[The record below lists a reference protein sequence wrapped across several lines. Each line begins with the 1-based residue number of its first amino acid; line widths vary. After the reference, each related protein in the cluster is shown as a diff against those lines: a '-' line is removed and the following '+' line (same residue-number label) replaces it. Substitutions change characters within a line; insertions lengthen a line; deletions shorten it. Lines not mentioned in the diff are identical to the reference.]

1 MDCPVGPGQIGK
13 RPEIAT
19 MHTGC
24 LGATRRAPRVIRRRH
39 DVHGDGVGRV
49 VDLDVVKVEC
59 GGVREQ

>member
-1 MDCPVGPGQIGK
+1 
-13 RPEIAT
+13 

-59 GGVREQ
+59 DGVREQ